1 MAGPSS
7 MRVTVIRCSEW
18 TIALPRPPALACSA
32 APGTPAKAPAGPT
45 GAVVV
50 AAVAGNQSAH
60 VGGPDPG
67 RLVVAG
73 GLEVITVLVGRLA
86 EPRAVVE
93 VAGVARAVPVVVI
106 EERVEQVIG
115 VSRAVAV
122 IRIAVLQNRRPQ
134 RRRQAGA
141 ANPDPIAAGVAL
153 LAGAGA
159 AGVSTCA
166 VLVVRRVL
174 TRVS

>member
-1 MAGPSS
+1 M
-7 MRVTVIRCSEW
+7 
-18 TIALPRPPALACSA
+18 
-32 APGTPAKAPAGPT
+32 PT
-45 GAVVV
+45 GALVV
-50 AAVAGNQSAH
+50 AAVAGDQSAH

-86 EPRAVVE
+86 EPSAVVE
-93 VAGVARAVPVVVI
+93 VVGVARLVPVVVI

-115 VSRAVAV
+115 VSSAVAV

-153 LAGAGA
+153 VEGAGS

-166 VLVVRRVL
+166 VLAVRRVL
-174 TRVS
+174 IRVS